1 MGSWDGVT
9 KNGSIAPTGIYS
21 YTLKYKQLSSTKTIE
36 KKGTI
41 SLIR

>member
-9 KNGSIAPTGIYS
+9 NNGNIAPTGIYS
-21 YTLKYKQLSSTKTIE
+21 YTVKYKQLSSSKIIE
-36 KKGTI
+36 KKGVI